1 MARNVMKST
10 RKGLS
15 PLVATVILISVTVL
29 GGLMIYTYFQDSVDT
44 MQGLSERLIT
54 TVTLVDAGTTRL
66 AHIEAVNG
74 YKGDITI
81 TGVLGIYPNGTQVR
95 LPVVDPATGNTTTAL
110 NIALQPGEKTS
121 LTAVISDPGIAAIS
135 VEYRFEGQ
143 TLTGEPAALS

>member
-1 MARNVMKST
+1 MARYYARNV

-44 MQGLSERLIT
+44 MQGLSERVIT
-54 TVTLVDAGTTRL
+54 TVTLVDAGVSKL

-74 YKGDITI
+74 YKGDIAI

-95 LPVVDPATGNTTTAL
+95 LPVVDPATGNTVTVL
-110 NIALQPGEKTS
+110 NVTLPPGEKTS
-121 LTAVISDPGIAAIS
+121 LTAVVADPAIAAVT
-135 VEYRFEGQ
+135 VEYSFQGQ
-143 TLTGEPAALS
+143 TLIGEPAALS